1 MTEKVTTLEDLAL
14 KIEFETDLNKVKID
28 NETYDE
34 VFENQK
40 SKLKQWLYSMLHT
53 GNLNNQVKQSSK
65 TFNDLNQQI
74 ASSIKDPGIR
84 IETST
89 QIFNGQTY
97 HVIQGLRIK
106 EEITEDNSIVIPC
119 SRPNLT
125 PGFFM
130 FVHTNNGLHI
140 NKVTR
145 HYIYADEPQYAIEL
159 WSKCVNELVE
169 KNVSF
174 SAKILSSSDSYP
186 RNDALVFYSSED
198 KDRVE
203 KSPIKIKE
211 GSQLASQLTY
221 NLYTAEEPIQTN
233 DIQQSFG
240 EHRCS
245 AIVDAIQDYFIT
257 GASFKLLLKQRFIAN
272 QIDINDVSKNVVK

>member
-130 FVHTNNGLHI
+130 LSLIHI
-140 NKVTR
+140 
-145 HYIYADEPQYAIEL
+145 
-159 WSKCVNELVE
+159 
-169 KNVSF
+169 
-174 SAKILSSSDSYP
+174 
-186 RNDALVFYSSED
+186 
-198 KDRVE
+198 
-203 KSPIKIKE
+203 
-211 GSQLASQLTY
+211 
-221 NLYTAEEPIQTN
+221 
-233 DIQQSFG
+233 
-240 EHRCS
+240 
-245 AIVDAIQDYFIT
+245 
-257 GASFKLLLKQRFIAN
+257 
-272 QIDINDVSKNVVK
+272 